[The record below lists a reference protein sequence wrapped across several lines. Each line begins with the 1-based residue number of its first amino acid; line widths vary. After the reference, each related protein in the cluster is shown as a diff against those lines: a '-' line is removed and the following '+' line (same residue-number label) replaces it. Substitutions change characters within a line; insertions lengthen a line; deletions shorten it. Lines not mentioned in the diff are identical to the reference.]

1 MTPCN
6 VFFANPGAQAAPEA
20 DVGQGEALTV
30 GERHP
35 AHAEAPRDH

>member
-6 VFFANPGAQAAPEA
+6 VFSANPGAQAAPEA
-20 DVGQGEALTV
+20 DVGQGEALTI